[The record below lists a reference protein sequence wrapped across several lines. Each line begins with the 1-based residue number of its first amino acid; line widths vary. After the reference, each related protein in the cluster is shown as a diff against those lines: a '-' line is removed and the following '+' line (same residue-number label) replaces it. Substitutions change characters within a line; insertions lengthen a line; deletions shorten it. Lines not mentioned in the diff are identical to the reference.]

1 MTISPE
7 VEEVVR
13 SDGRFAQADSFR
25 TALPAEVRARF
36 ADVEG
41 LAATLDQL
49 RGAALAAYPDLMVD
63 AAQFAAELARRLGT
77 AAAPVPLARIHA
89 AHVHLA
95 IACAAGDPLAIRR
108 FEAELFDE
116 LAASASRL
124 RARPDQVDEVRGQ
137 LRRILFVSEPGRPAA
152 LREFSGRGDLRSY
165 LRVIVT
171 RELVRAINK
180 GRREV
185 GVSDAELLDRLL
197 PASDPGVGYL
207 RDRYRDDVDAA
218 LRAALLGLADQPR
231 ALLRFSVVDG
241 WTVDRIAALYGIHR
255 ATAARRVAAAR
266 DQLGAAI
273 RAELARRL
281 AISTA
286 EVDSIVRG
294 VQSRVEVSLER
305 LLA

>member
-7 VEEVVR
+7 VEDVVR
-13 SDGRFAQADSFR
+13 SDAGCAQVERFRA
-25 TALPAEVRARF
+25 ALPAEVRARF
-36 ADVEG
+36 ADAEG

-165 LRVIVT
+165 LRVIIT

-185 GVSDAELLDRLL
+185 GVSDEGLLDRLL

-218 LRAALLGLADQPR
+218 LRAALRGLADQAR
-231 ALLRFSVVDG
+231 ALLRFSLVDG
-241 WTVDRIAALYGIHR
+241 WTADRIATLYGIHR

-266 DQLGAAI
+266 EQLGAAI
-273 RAELARRL
+273 RDELARRL
-281 AISTA
+281 SISIA
-286 EVDSIVRG
+286 DVDSIVRG